1 MKTMVD
7 PENVKKMIDLEKEL
21 KEAKNEIMKLRK
33 AQTRNEPLLNIQQEL
48 EREKLSNKSLKDK
61 LEVEKAEHMKVK
73 ENLTILQKYCKIF
86 GLDPSVIL
94 ANHNQNNKQSSPTK
108 ADLDSLGL
116 RSLWSQS
123 GPPPTQQVQP
133 QQSQQPLFSSSAGS
147 ALFQNHFSQQS
158 AANSLFPN
166 YGINLVSSAATVTPP
181 VGPQARFVNM
191 ANLRYPIAPPPSGTG
206 APKSHHLGSQ
216 HK

>member
-1 MKTMVD
+1 MVD

-21 KEAKNEIMKLRK
+21 KEAQNEIIKLRK
-33 AQTRNEPLLNIQQEL
+33 AQTRTEPLLNIQQEL

-61 LEVEKAEHMKVK
+61 LEVEKAEHVKVQEK
-73 ENLTILQKYCKIF
+73 LATLQKYCKIF

-94 ANHNQNNKQSSPTK
+94 ANHAINKQSSPTK

-123 GPPPTQQVQP
+123 GPSPQGQP
-133 QQSQQPLFSSSAGS
+133 QPSSQPLFSSSAGS
-147 ALFQNHFSQQS
+147 ALFQNNFSQQS
-158 AANSLFPN
+158 ANSLFPN
-166 YGINLVSSAATVTPP
+166 YGLNLVSSAPSVTPP
-181 VGPQARFVNM
+181 VPQFVSM
-191 ANLRYPIAPPPSGTG
+191 ANLRYPIAPPPPSGTPG